1 MKIDRAKIHAKYNG
15 CCAYCGK
22 GITIKEMQV
31 DHIKPK
37 WDGGTD
43 AEDNLNPSCR
53 RCNHYKREKN
63 LEQFRLAMKTL
74 HERVSAIYISKVA
87 IDYGIITVQPF
98 DGLFHFEK
106 LEA

>member
-1 MKIDRAKIHAKYNG
+1 MRVDREKVHVKYG
-15 CCAYCGK
+15 GYCAYCGK
-22 GITIKEMQV
+22 MITLKGMQV
-31 DHIKPK
+31 DHINPK
-37 WDGGTD
+37 WNGGTD

-53 RCNHYKREKN
+53 SCNHYKREKN
-63 LEQFRLAMKTL
+63 LEQYREYMKTL

-87 IDYGIITVQPF
+87 LDYGVIRIKPF